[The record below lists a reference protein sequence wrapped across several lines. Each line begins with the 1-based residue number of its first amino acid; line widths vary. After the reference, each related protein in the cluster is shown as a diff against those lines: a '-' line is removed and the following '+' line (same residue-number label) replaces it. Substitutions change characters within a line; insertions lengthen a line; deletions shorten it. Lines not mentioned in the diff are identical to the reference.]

1 MLLNSFCFTGFLYRY
16 LIDMYTDIYFELSL
30 MVFIWTANTNCSGKG
45 NSEKGGAGLVAGAG
59 QLQDRIQSVSGSGD
73 LLLLICNLLRQI
85 HFVRTDVSINSFLPG
100 LCSLNWKLI
109 AGHRA
114 VLVEVEVVSC
124 RSPVTGR
131 AHSVQRHCLGSHW
144 PVATA
149 WLGWVQGE
157 DLCNGPLPAPPP
169 PPRLTC
175 TGVFKTYRS
184 LTFLNFL

>member
-1 MLLNSFCFTGFLYRY
+1 MSIFRGKHDEALISYCASEFILLHWFLIYRY
-16 LIDMYTDIYFELSL
+16 LIDMYIHIYFELSL

-131 AHSVQRHCLGSHW
+131 AHSLTVLGHTGQW
-144 PVATA
+144 
-149 WLGWVQGE
+149 
-157 DLCNGPLPAPPP
+157 PLPGRGGAGCRP
-169 PPRLTC
+169 L
-175 TGVFKTYRS
+175 
-184 LTFLNFL
+184 

>member
-1 MLLNSFCFTGFLYRY
+1 
-16 LIDMYTDIYFELSL
+16 MYIHIYFELSL

-73 LLLLICNLLRQI
+73 QLLLICNLLRQI

-131 AHSVQRHCLGSHW
+131 AHSVTVLGHTGQW
-144 PVATA
+144 
-149 WLGWVQGE
+149 
-157 DLCNGPLPAPPP
+157 PLPGRGGYRVQTFVMAPACPPP